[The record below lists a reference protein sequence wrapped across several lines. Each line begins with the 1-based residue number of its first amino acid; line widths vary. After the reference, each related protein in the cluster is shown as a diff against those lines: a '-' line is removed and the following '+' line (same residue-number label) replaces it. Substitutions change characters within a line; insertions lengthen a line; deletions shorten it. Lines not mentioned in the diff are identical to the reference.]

1 MNFSTFSTNAILQM
15 SAFYYYIQ
23 RMPKWKMNV
32 NMPNEMQIHLNH
44 FHMIVA
50 LSRETECGFNAFS
63 IDSLVH
69 SLSITYGKSLLIVLI
84 EFYAS
89 KTTIINSW
97 LYGISE
103 DWKTSIILRGCE
115 IGEGR

>member
-1 MNFSTFSTNAILQM
+1 MHAENENEFSTFPTNAILQT

-23 RMPKWKMNV
+23 SNAEMENECEHAKWDANSLKSS
-32 NMPNEMQIHLNH
+32 PYESRTR
-44 FHMIVA
+44 
-50 LSRETECGFNAFS
+50 SRETECGFNAIS

-69 SLSITYGKSLLIVLI
+69 SLSITYAKSLLIVLI

-97 LYGISE
+97 LYGIS
-103 DWKTSIILRGCE
+103 GE
-115 IGEGR
+115 IGKHS